1 MQTQSDIREMLEA
14 AGLSP
19 RKRFG
24 QHFLIDGNL
33 MRTLLELAEV
43 PSAATGLEVGPG

>member
-33 MRTLLELAEV
+33 MRSLLELAEDLLTR
-43 PSAATGLEVGPG
+43 SIVGYE